1 MLEPTNELSPRN
13 YSREDESA
21 RRLWLTQRTKAN
33 PWEGRRPP
41 DEEEERPDSEDGEVP
56 AAAPV
61 PQPAVI
67 SQTDA
72 LRLER
77 SSEGPA
83 DPFAAL
89 IIRRMNP

>member
-1 MLEPTNELSPRN
+1 MLEPTNELTPRN

-41 DEEEERPDSEDGEVP
+41 DEETPD
-56 AAAPV
+56 AAPEVRDAV
-61 PQPAVI
+61 PVEAQAGVAVI

-72 LRLER
+72 LLLEA
-77 SSEGPA
+77 SKEALS
-83 DPFAAL
+83 DPFASL
-89 IIRRMNP
+89 IVKRLNG